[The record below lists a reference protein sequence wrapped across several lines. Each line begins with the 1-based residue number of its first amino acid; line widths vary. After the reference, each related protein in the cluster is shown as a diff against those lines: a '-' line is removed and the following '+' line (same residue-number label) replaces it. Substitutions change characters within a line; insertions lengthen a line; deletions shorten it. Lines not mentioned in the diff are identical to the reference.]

1 MANESGGDDGGFGG
15 WKPAPQGAEPPQ
27 SSSDDQAQGG
37 GQGGAFGGPP
47 AGGPAQ
53 GGGQGGAF
61 GAPPAQGGGQA
72 PGGQGGQGGA
82 FGGPPAGGPAQ
93 GGGQGGAF
101 GAPPAQGG
109 GQAPGGQG
117 GQGGA
122 FGAPPA
128 GGQAPGGGQGGAFGA
143 PPAGGPQG
151 GAFGAPGGQGGGA
164 FGAPP
169 AGGPPGGGYGGP
181 PGGGGGYGGGP
192 PGGGGPWGAG
202 ELAASAGVVRVGDL
216 LQTAMRG
223 IAANLG
229 SFFIICLVCLTP
241 AILIN
246 LWYTLAVQD
255 WSMEIMERSMND
267 PYSMQSSSPFDLF
280 PSWFWWGTCLSSV
293 VTMTLTYLAQAVMMF
308 TVVEFM
314 AGRHASV
321 GDAFSRGLSRAWSV
335 IPVAFMVA
343 IATALGLIA
352 CIAPGIFIAI
362 VLFLSVPAAVMEDV
376 GPFEALQRSVQLTE
390 GNRLTIFLAGL
401 AVFAAYFV
409 LSCIVGMFGGAAG
422 AGAGFDATGAVAQP
436 SMAMQIVNFVLT
448 WILQLGQTMAF
459 SALAAVTYARI
470 RGIRDG
476 VDAQELANVF
486 A

>member
-61 GAPPAQGGGQA
+61 G
-72 PGGQGGQGGA
+72 
-82 FGGPPAGGPAQ
+82 GPPAGGP
-93 GGGQGGAF
+93 
-101 GAPPAQGG
+101 
-109 GQAPGGQG
+109 
-117 GQGGA
+117 
-122 FGAPPA
+122 
-128 GGQAPGGGQGGAFGA
+128 APGGGQGGAFGA

-169 AGGPPGGGYGGP
+169 AGGPPGGGY
-181 PGGGGGYGGGP
+181 GGP

>member
-27 SSSDDQAQGG
+27 SSSDDQAQG
-37 GQGGAFGGPP
+37 
-47 AGGPAQ
+47 
-53 GGGQGGAF
+53 
-61 GAPPAQGGGQA
+61 
-72 PGGQGGQGGA
+72 GGQGGA

-169 AGGPPGGGYGGP
+169 AGGPPGGGY
-181 PGGGGGYGGGP
+181 GGP

>member
-1 MANESGGDDGGFGG
+1 
-15 WKPAPQGAEPPQ
+15 
-27 SSSDDQAQGG
+27 
-37 GQGGAFGGPP
+37 
-47 AGGPAQ
+47 
-53 GGGQGGAF
+53 
-61 GAPPAQGGGQA
+61 
-72 PGGQGGQGGA
+72 
-82 FGGPPAGGPAQ
+82 
-93 GGGQGGAF
+93 
-101 GAPPAQGG
+101 
-109 GQAPGGQG
+109 
-117 GQGGA
+117 
-122 FGAPPA
+122 
-128 GGQAPGGGQGGAFGA
+128 
-143 PPAGGPQG
+143 
-151 GAFGAPGGQGGGA
+151 
-164 FGAPP
+164 
-169 AGGPPGGGYGGP
+169 
-181 PGGGGGYGGGP
+181 
-192 PGGGGPWGAG
+192 
-202 ELAASAGVVRVGDL
+202 VVRVGDL